1 MATAKVEGL
10 NVEAFEEWMTALESG
25 EFLQGQ
31 SALHYQ
37 VMDGPVKMCCLGV
50 VSHLMA
56 PKCGV
61 EVTMFGD
68 SWRYDN
74 QGGYL
79 PGKVLRYLGIPEEN
93 AVKKYGDDV
102 WSINVTMDQDMA
114 IARNAWLGDTMYYAG
129 DKIDVAKLNDQGV
142 SFVEIATYL
151 RREFLNSEETVN
163 A

>member
-1 MATAKVEGL
+1 MATAKFEGL
-10 NVEAFEEWMTALESG
+10 NVEAFEEWLTALESG
-25 EFLQGQ
+25 DYHQGQ

-37 VMDGPVKMCCLGV
+37 VSDNAPVKMCCLGV

-61 EVTMFGD
+61 QVTMFGD

-93 AVKKYGDDV
+93 SVRKDGDV
-102 WSINVTMDQDMA
+102 WSITVTMDEEMA
-114 IARNAWLGDTMYYAG
+114 DSRNKWLGDKMYYAG

-142 SFVEIATYL
+142 SFADIAKAL
-151 RREFLNSEETVN
+151 RKEFLN

>member
-61 EVTMFGD
+61 EVIMFGD

-93 AVKKYGDDV
+93 AVKKDDDV
-102 WSINVTMDQDMA
+102 WSITVTMDQDMA